1 MSRSR
6 QPKALGWA
14 ADVGGRLVGWQVRR
28 LTLESALGGRRGWDA
43 GGMAERWY
51 YCLKH
56 KRAEKGRQCWFQDR
70 MGPYPDQ
77 ATAERALEIVK
88 ARNAQADAGD
98 KSWRDDGE

>member
-1 MSRSR
+1 
-6 QPKALGWA
+6 
-14 ADVGGRLVGWQVRR
+14 
-28 LTLESALGGRRGWDA
+28 
-43 GGMAERWY
+43 MAERWY

-88 ARNAQADAGD
+88 ARNVQADAGD
-98 KSWRDDGE
+98 AD

>member
-1 MSRSR
+1 MRSCTCGECAHTPGLISEIPLSGRSR
-6 QPKALGWA
+6 WN
-14 ADVGGRLVGWQVRR
+14 
-28 LTLESALGGRRGWDA
+28 A

-88 ARNAQADAGD
+88 ARNAQADASDGD
-98 KSWRDDGE
+98 